1 MWGGI
6 VLNILKT
13 ILLMFVMVLSFS
25 GFAYANDDVQVKVD
39 GQILEFDVVPII
51 MNDRTLVPI
60 RTIFEELGLNV
71 QWDEKN
77 RTVIGTK
84 DNTRIELTIN
94 NKTAKKNGQLIY
106 LNTPAIIIDG
116 RTMVPLRFIAES
128 LNCDVT
134 WSSATNSVII
144 NSKQDIN
151 QVDNLIRIIKGMW
164 VEVDTGTDEYDQNGI
179 PVIEL
184 TDTEFKCGW
193 YASEWDTIWQYSI
206 ENVDVNSDT
215 VKILVV
221 KEDYTKEVFTL
232 SLDTVDE
239 NIYLTILDEAGNE
252 TSWSPCLD

>member
-1 MWGGI
+1 MGGM

-13 ILLMFVMVLSFS
+13 ILLMFVMVVSFS
-25 GFAYANDDVQVKVD
+25 GFACANDDVQVQVD
-39 GQILEFDVVPII
+39 GKSLDFDVAPII
-51 MNDRTLVPI
+51 VNDRTLVPL

-84 DNTRIELTIN
+84 DNIRIELSIN
-94 NKTAKKNGQLIY
+94 NATAKKNGQLIY

-128 LNCDVT
+128 LACTVT

-144 NSKQDIN
+144 DTKQPTI
-151 QVDNLIRIIKGMW
+151 QADNLIPIIKGMW
-164 VEVDTGTDEYDQNGI
+164 IQVDTGSDEYDQYGI

-193 YASEWDTIWQYSI
+193 YKSEWDAIWKYSI
-206 ENVDVNSDT
+206 ESIDANSDT

-239 NIYLTILDEAGNE
+239 KTHLTVLDEAGNK
-252 TSWSPCLD
+252 TTWSPCIN